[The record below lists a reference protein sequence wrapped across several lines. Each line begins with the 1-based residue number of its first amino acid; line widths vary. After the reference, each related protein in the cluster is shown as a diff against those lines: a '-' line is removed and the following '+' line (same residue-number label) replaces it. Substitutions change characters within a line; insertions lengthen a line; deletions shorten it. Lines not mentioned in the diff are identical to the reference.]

1 MKPLQACCCCWHKWR
16 RKDDVGIEV
25 MESSFDFIQL
35 RIWMYWVIYAWD
47 YALTVTIPSYFDDC
61 RFDTFVSKGL
71 TVTSL
76 IHIID
81 TPMFPVPSFR
91 PSMRSKRTW
100 LSSLEQQPKRI
111 YLVAKGG
118 TGIPAAK
125 VHRLRWLRQFKGPF
139 LCHRW

>member
-1 MKPLQACCCCWHKWR
+1 MRFHPTQNL
-16 RKDDVGIEV
+16 DVLGHICLGLCPV
-25 MESSFDFIQL
+25 
-35 RIWMYWVIYAWD
+35 VG
-47 YALTVTIPSYFDDC
+47 TVTIPSYFDDC

-100 LSSLEQQPKRI
+100 LSFLEQQPKRI

>member
-1 MKPLQACCCCWHKWR
+1 
-16 RKDDVGIEV
+16 
-25 MESSFDFIQL
+25 MESSCDFIQL

-81 TPMFPVPSFR
+81 TPMFPVPPFR

-100 LSSLEQQPKRI
+100 LSFLEQQPKRI

-118 TGIPAAK
+118 TGISSGRCA
-125 VHRLRWLRQFKGPF
+125 RLPRFTVCDGSGSLRVRFFATDGESQEWVLVILTVGFPQF
-139 LCHRW
+139 

>member
-1 MKPLQACCCCWHKWR
+1 
-16 RKDDVGIEV
+16 

-100 LSSLEQQPKRI
+100 LSFLEQQPKRRLPCCQRGGPVSQLPRFTVCDGSGSLRVRFFATDGESQEWV
-111 YLVAKGG
+111 LVVSSVLMNF
-118 TGIPAAK
+118 P
-125 VHRLRWLRQFKGPF
+125 
-139 LCHRW
+139 